1 MKSWMLMS
9 LKEEIMNSFNGL
21 DLVLVITVVLLV
33 LKVLDLRKQL
43 KHQQGFVKTCHREL
57 NDLKIRYEKIKKMII

>member
-1 MKSWMLMS
+1 
-9 LKEEIMNSFNGL
+9 MNSFNGI

-43 KHQQGFVKTCHREL
+43 KHQQGLVKTCHREL
-57 NDLKIRYEKIKKMII
+57 NDLRIRYEKLSQMIKKGWAKMVWSQP

>member
-1 MKSWMLMS
+1 
-9 LKEEIMNSFNGL
+9 MNSFNGI

-57 NDLKIRYEKIKKMII
+57 NDIRIRYEKLKSVPVPCPNKNCTYHHP